1 MMSEDCVLSGISSN
15 YHIFHYAAED
25 NAAIASS
32 LNWFIDRSR
41 ENRRV
46 LSVPS
51 DFYNVVSSSEAL
63 KLHDSGYLTSYG
75 IHLASPITGIL
86 TWIAGGAVA
95 VFLLGLLLYRMA
107 PGNWK
112 VIFFALS
119 GIGLCA
125 GMIFTIRKIGTNPL
139 RNIEPP
145 DETTEAPLIELEHL
159 AQRIISR
166 LRIVYRIQFCLCAL
180 GVSILLFVILS
191 FISMLVRNHLLF
203 TVAFGIG
210 VLGLIF
216 LFEGKWRSFEGM
228 VKIRKLAV
236 DGVTLL
242 EELRQRIK
250 SISSIA
256 DPNERLEAQWI
267 AVADYLD

>member
-1 MMSEDCVLSGISSN
+1 MSGIPSN
-15 YHIFHYAAED
+15 YHIFHYAADE

-41 ENRRV
+41 EHRRV
-46 LSVPS
+46 LSVPG
-51 DFYNVVSSSEAL
+51 DFHYVVSSSEAL
-63 KLHDSGYLTSYG
+63 KLHDSGYMTSYG
-75 IHLASPITGIL
+75 IHLASPFPGIL
-86 TWIAGGAVA
+86 TWIAGGTVV
-95 VFLLGLLLYRMA
+95 VFLLGLMLYMMA

-112 VIFFALS
+112 AIFVALS

-125 GMIFTIRKIGTNPL
+125 GMIFIIRKIGANPL

-145 DETTEAPLIELEHL
+145 DETTEEPLIELEHL

-166 LRIVYRIQFCLCAL
+166 LNTVYRIQFCLCAL

-191 FISMLVRNHLLF
+191 FIFMLVRNHLMF

-228 VKIRKLAV
+228 IKIRKLAV

-256 DPNERLEAQWI
+256 DPNERVEAQWI